1 MPADIAPASTNSPNV
16 WPTGSSAYRLTPVE
30 VLAAGASAMC
40 RSNLLGVGPDA
51 AAALFPPNPKSTS
64 QRSLSRP
71 LPLRKTITS
80 SDISALAHQLAP
92 NQRAPGDQP
101 PVCGIAENAWVAVAY
116 WSIPVGQF
124 ATEIHPP

>member
-71 LPLRKTITS
+71 LPLRKTITT

-101 PVCGIAENAWVAVAY
+101 PVCGIAGRARASVARN
-116 WSIPVGQF
+116 PLM
-124 ATEIHPP
+124 TLH

>member
-1 MPADIAPASTNSPNV
+1 
-16 WPTGSSAYRLTPVE
+16 
-30 VLAAGASAMC
+30 MC

-71 LPLRKTITS
+71 LPLRKTITT

-101 PVCGIAENAWVAVAY
+101 PVCGIAAGRRLNGDEFRPNLRPGAIGMLKVKLY
-116 WSIPVGQF
+116 R
-124 ATEIHPP
+124 HD